1 MWPNRTADGN
11 TKTSTPGLLSEFK
24 ENELEENLSS
34 TKNQLNPIES
44 VIPSNSTNV
53 NTPTNNT
60 ALEEFPILDE
70 LDRLAKVKFFL
81 SYIFKFYFQIRN

>member
-11 TKTSTPGLLSEFK
+11 TKSSTPGLLSESK

-34 TKNQLNPIES
+34 IKNQLNPIES

-53 NTPTNNT
+53 NTPSNNNT

-70 LDRLAKVKFFL
+70 LDRLAKVNTFFG
-81 SYIFKFYFQIRN
+81 FQTFLKIRNN